1 MLITS
6 IQLNKIKMLINSR
19 LLKKVILKIVKIM
32 ILMMVFVKIVVN
44 RCFYKRLSSSKV
56 MEKVKNI

>member
-1 MLITS
+1 
-6 IQLNKIKMLINSR
+6 MLINSR

-44 RCFYKRLSSSKV
+44 RCFCKRLSNSRV